1 MAHTLPA
8 HPAGAAVPAITV
20 SGRPVPSFAA
30 TSAVPSEL
38 RSSTTMTLSAPG
50 YSCPSSA
57 GSVAG
62 SIPASFLAGTTA
74 TTSGHVSGSRVSGGS
89 HWLVLQYPPCP
100 ATRYVHA
107 TAAITHAMLNA
118 SIPAA
123 SHTQIL
129 RAGRPAKPDL
139 PARDRRSPGVAA
151 DM

>member
-8 HPAGAAVPAITV
+8 HPAGAAVPAITF
-20 SGRPVPSFAA
+20 SGRPSSSFAA

-38 RSSTTMTLSAPG
+38 RSSTTMTVSVPG

-62 SIPASFLAGTTA
+62 SISASFLAGTTA
-74 TTSGHVSGSRVSGGS
+74 TTSGHVSGSRVTGGS
-89 HWLVLQYPPCP
+89 HWLVRQYPPCP

-107 TAAITHAMLNA
+107 TAATAHAMLNA

-123 SHTQIL
+123 SHTTKP
-129 RAGRPAKPDL
+129 RAGRPAQPD
-139 PARDRRSPGVAA
+139 PPRTPG
-151 DM
+151 